1 VLLSRFMPII
11 RTFAPFVAGI
21 GRMPYARFQVFN
33 VAGGLAWVALFLFG
47 GFAFGNVPWVKT
59 HFSVV
64 TLTVIAISL
73 LPMLIVALRERRGA
87 APPGV

>member
-1 VLLSRFMPII
+1 
-11 RTFAPFVAGI
+11 
-21 GRMPYARFQVFN
+21 
-33 VAGGLAWVALFLFG
+33 VALFLFG

-73 LPMLIVALRERRGA
+73 LPMLIVAIRERRGS
-87 APPGV
+87 APPDA